1 MPRNAM
7 LIQLGARIKKLRLR
21 KEISITEMA
30 AYAGISR
37 QHLSNVEHGKSEI
50 CVLALQ
56 KIADELGTTMAR
68 LLSGIPA
75 DNSDHKPPST

>member
-37 QHLSNVEHGKSEI
+37 QHLSNVEHGKSEL

-68 LLSGIPA
+68 LLSGIPVA
-75 DNSDHKPPST
+75 KPDRRSPAS